1 MFKNPIAPRVKEKK
15 EKNPWNFTAPCYDYR
30 NMQSAGDFYGTG
42 FNQPIGHKGK
52 TKSSVDVLPMGK
64 VKTMQD
70 DNMPENRI
78 PMYGQKSRY

>member
-1 MFKNPIAPRVKEKK
+1 MTIEICNQQVISMEQDLISRV
-15 EKNPWNFTAPCYDYR
+15 
-30 NMQSAGDFYGTG
+30 
-42 FNQPIGHKGK
+42 GHKGK